1 MNWIV
6 IIKLT
11 PSLFSVIIAI
21 ITCNLVTEAS
31 DSDKHSDELT
41 ESKDKELE

>member
-1 MNWIV
+1 MNWIA

-21 ITCNLVTEAS
+21 ITYNLVTEIS
-31 DSDKHSDELT
+31 DSNKHSDELT
-41 ESKDKELE
+41 ESKDKELD